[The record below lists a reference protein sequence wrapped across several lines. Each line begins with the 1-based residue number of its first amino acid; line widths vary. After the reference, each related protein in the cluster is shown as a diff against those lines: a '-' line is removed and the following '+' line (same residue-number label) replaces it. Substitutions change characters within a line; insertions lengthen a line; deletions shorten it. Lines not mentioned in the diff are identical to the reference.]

1 MFGSTVD
8 RFAFL
13 FSNSQNLVS
22 KIEVV
27 SSLSLGITRGM
38 MQRVVTNTH
47 TPVLP
52 SWLVEDRETETDE

>member
-1 MFGSTVD
+1 MIRFGSTVD

-47 TPVLP
+47 VIPTHQSSHLG
-52 SWLVEDRETETDE
+52 W